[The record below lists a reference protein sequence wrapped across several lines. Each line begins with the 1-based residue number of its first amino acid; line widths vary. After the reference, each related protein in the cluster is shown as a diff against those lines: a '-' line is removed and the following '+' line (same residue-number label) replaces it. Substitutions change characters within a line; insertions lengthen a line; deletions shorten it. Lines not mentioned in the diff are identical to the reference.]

1 MISDKKHIGQLAAIL
16 LAKGVSD
23 VVISPGSRN
32 SPLIHTFV
40 GCGKFHCYSIVD
52 ERSAAYFAI
61 GLSQALR
68 KPVVIVCSSG
78 TAALNYASGVAEAFY
93 LNVPLIAIT
102 ADRPGY
108 RINQM
113 ENQCIVQNH
122 IYQDF
127 TAMGVTLPLGE
138 SETELWHAGRLIN
151 ECLNKGKNRPVHIN
165 IPLEEPLNGL
175 TEDKLPDVKIIDIHE
190 GCADIPA
197 LPTSCKVMILAG
209 QQLPD
214 TETSKLIS
222 ELIDKHSV
230 VVLKEHLANIHC
242 PQSIGNLDLLMSFIK
257 PRSEDFR
264 PDLLITL
271 GGHIVSKSLNRFLK
285 INKPVEHW
293 IISTSN
299 DHSDTYQALTKI
311 INTPVNRFLRF
322 LIEQDFSGSSAYLK
336 EWKQAE
342 QKVTSIRQEYCTNLE
357 FCDMF
362 VFNRLSEFIPN
373 SSVIHLGNSTPVRYA
388 LMEKPVPE
396 AVYMGNRGVS
406 GIDGSLSTAVGYAN
420 ASDCIN
426 TIILGDLSFFYDSN
440 ALWNSHVPENLRIVV
455 INNDGGNI
463 FKLIDSPEKSPAF
476 RKFIHTENKFK
487 AEGIAK
493 TFGINYLCASNKEEM
508 DESLN
513 MLYSQKGTAILEVFT
528 NSEINSVI
536 FKKLLSS
543 INNFATEAEGATPKL
558 PVRPPLTHL

>member
-40 GCGKFHCYSIVD
+40 GCGKFKCYSIVD
-52 ERSAAYFAI
+52 ERSAAYFAL
-61 GLSQALR
+61 GLSQACR
-68 KPVVIVCSSG
+68 KPVVLVCSSG
-78 TAALNYASGVAEAFY
+78 TATLNYAPGIAEAFY
-93 LNVPLIAIT
+93 QNVPLIVIT
-102 ADRPGY
+102 ADRPSY

-113 ENQCIVQNH
+113 ENQCIVQNR

-127 TAMGVTLPLGE
+127 TAMEVTLPLGE

-165 IPLEEPLNGL
+165 IPLDEPLNGFA
-175 TEDKLPDVKIIDIHE
+175 EKELPVVKTIDLHE
-190 GCADIPA
+190 GIADIPA
-197 LPTSCKVMILAG
+197 LPSSCKVMILAG

-214 TETSKLIS
+214 SETSELIS
-222 ELIDKHSV
+222 ELINKHSV

-242 PQSIGNLDLLMSFIK
+242 SQSVGNLDLLMSFIK
-257 PRSEDFR
+257 PCAKDFK
-264 PDLLITL
+264 PDLLITF
-271 GGHIVSKSLNRFLK
+271 GGHLVSKSLNQFLK
-285 INKPVEHW
+285 NNRPVEHW
-293 IISTSN
+293 HISTSN

-322 LIEQDFSGSSAYLK
+322 MIEQDFSGSSTFLK

-342 QKVTSIRQEYCTNLE
+342 QKVSSIQQASCKNLE
-357 FCDMF
+357 FSDMF
-362 VFNRLSEFIPN
+362 VFNRLSEFIPHN
-373 SSVIHLGNSTPVRYA
+373 SVIHLGNSTPVRYA
-388 LMEKPVPE
+388 LMEKFVQG
-396 AVYMGNRGVS
+396 ATYLGNRGTS

-440 ALWNSHVPENLRIVV
+440 ALWNSHVPENLRIIV
-455 INNDGGNI
+455 INNGGGNI
-463 FKLIDSPEKSPAF
+463 FRLIDSPEASPAF
-476 RKFIHTENKFK
+476 KEFIHTENKFK

-493 TFGINYLCASNKEEM
+493 TFGTDYLSASNAEEL
-508 DESLN
+508 EEALSE
-513 MLYSQKGTAILEVFT
+513 LYSPSRNRKTLLEVFT

-536 FKKLLSS
+536 FKKQTS
-543 INNFATEAEGATPKL
+543 IIYK
-558 PVRPPLTHL
+558 